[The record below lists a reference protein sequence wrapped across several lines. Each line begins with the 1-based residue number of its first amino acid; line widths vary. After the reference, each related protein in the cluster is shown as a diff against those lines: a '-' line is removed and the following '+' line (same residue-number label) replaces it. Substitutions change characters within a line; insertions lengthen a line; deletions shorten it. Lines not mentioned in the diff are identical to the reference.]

1 MAARCAFCGNDL
13 GEGPFGRRDE
23 CPRCGRDVHC
33 CLNCRF
39 HDPHAAN
46 ECREPQSEPVEER
59 DRSNFC
65 DYFEAGGKGP
75 QADDAAAKAK
85 KALEDLFKKG

>member
-1 MAARCAFCGNDL
+1 MAGCAFCGQDL

-39 HDPHAAN
+39 YDPHAAN
-46 ECREPQSEPVEER
+46 ECREPQAER
-59 DRSNFC
+59 VLDKDRANFC
-65 DYFEAGGKGP
+65 DYFLPGGQGEPAADPAAEAKRRL
-75 QADDAAAKAK
+75 A
-85 KALEDLFKKG
+85 DLFKK